1 MRVQQMMKHLT
12 VGCHIKN
19 QRKSNQYGVS
29 NQQRKI
35 NNILV
40 KIYKNTRN
48 PNFLCSIKTLFKE
61 AKKIYPTIKES
72 QVKEWLRKQL
82 SYSLHAPRAI
92 KINRSQY
99 ISSKK
104 DEMWQADL
112 IDLSNLK
119 KENNAKYLLTVIDIL
134 SKYASVEKLFNKKPQ
149 SIVSAFKKIFKF
161 RKPKILITDGGREFD
176 NKIFKTFLSNLNI
189 KHYIARNTEVKCAV
203 VERFNRTIKEKIF
216 KYLTEFNT
224 KKFIDKLDI
233 LVKNYNNTINS
244 RTKFTPS
251 SINHSNENIA
261 FLNLYTKRKLYTNSQ
276 LKIGDTVRLLNIKS
290 AMSKGYTPNWTKETF
305 KISKVLNTSPKR
317 YKITDNKNNEI
328 IGSFYSEELNKV

>member
-1 MRVQQMMKHLT
+1 
-12 VGCHIKN
+12 
-19 QRKSNQYGVS
+19 
-29 NQQRKI
+29 
-35 NNILV
+35 
-40 KIYKNTRN
+40 
-48 PNFLCSIKTLFKE
+48 
-61 AKKIYPTIKES
+61 
-72 QVKEWLRKQL
+72 
-82 SYSLHAPRAI
+82 
-92 KINRSQY
+92 
-99 ISSKK
+99 
-104 DEMWQADL
+104 MWQADL

-251 SINHSNENIA
+251 SINRSNENIA
-261 FLNLYTKRKLYTNSQ
+261 FLNLYTKRKLYSNSH
-276 LKIGDTVRLLNIKS
+276 LKKGDTVRLLNIKS